1 MILTSFQGAVARSER
16 ERPLSSR
23 GADEG
28 LGCLAARKP
37 HRKAVSFHDEH
48 VLLKSEDDGFPFVR
62 ICYTKACSPRFEKAL
77 RPIQRYLPRSMR
89 PDLDLTMFHNDPILT
104 IIKDFCAFVNRIVT
118 NFSFFA
124 EKLIVRQPSLAQ
136 KRAHGFAVVLC
147 KRLAVFRKTVDEGGE
162 FM

>member
-23 GADEG
+23 GAEEG
-28 LGCLAARKP
+28 LGCLAPLKP
-37 HRKAVSFHDEH
+37 HRKAGALHDEY
-48 VLLKSEDDGFPFVR
+48 VLLKPEDDIFPFVR
-62 ICYTKACSPRFEKAL
+62 VCHTKACFPRFEKAL
-77 RPIQRYLPRSMR
+77 RPIQRYLSRSMR

-124 EKLIVRQPSLAQ
+124 EKLIVRQPSLTQ
-136 KRAHGFAVVLC
+136 KRAHGLAVVLR
-147 KRLAVFRKTVDEGGE
+147 KRLAVF
-162 FM
+162 